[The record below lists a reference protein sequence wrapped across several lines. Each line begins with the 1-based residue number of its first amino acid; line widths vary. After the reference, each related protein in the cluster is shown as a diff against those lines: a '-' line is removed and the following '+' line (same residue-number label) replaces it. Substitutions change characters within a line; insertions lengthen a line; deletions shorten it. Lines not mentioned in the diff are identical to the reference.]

1 MAIPTSGYP
10 TTLDDTNATPSA
22 TVEFPQPASSTDL
35 DATNVEHDLLHKNLS
50 LAIVALET
58 KLGIT
63 DSNATAGT
71 LLKGTGSGSSEWS
84 STLPAV
90 TLGGAVT
97 GGDQVM
103 STVTHKDYSET
114 VYAGGNTSTSVTLAE
129 TNGNVQTWTMNGNCT
144 FTMPSGSGLQAGTSL
159 TLILTQDGT
168 GSRTGAFTGVKWAG
182 GTAPTLTT
190 TATTGIDVLTFITFN
205 GGASPVWYGF
215 VAGAAMA

>member
-103 STVTHKDYSET
+103 SAVTHKDYSET
-114 VYAGGNTSTSVTLAE
+114 VYAGGNTGTSQTLAE